1 MKRAARVAVVTTS
14 WDDGHPL
21 DLRIAD
27 LLARYGLTGTFY
39 VCRKTSW
46 PMMTPSEMRE
56 LSSRFEIG
64 GHLVEHLSLDQLPD
78 EQALEQLSGSRE
90 WIEEVTGKPCRALCF
105 PGGKYRRDQLGLVE
119 KAGYLAART
128 IELLSTDFP
137 RRVNG
142 LALLSTAVQAYPH
155 SRLSYAK
162 NVLRRRSLANLFR
175 TRALY
180 YGRDWTKLARN
191 LLERTLCH
199 GGVFHLWG
207 HSWEIEQE
215 QQWDRLKELLAVMA
229 ASRDKLTIM
238 TNAELGSHVLSH

>member
-1 MKRAARVAVVTTS
+1 MRREARRSVMTTS

-27 LLARYGLTGTFY
+27 LLASYGLAGTFY
-39 VCRKTSW
+39 VSRKTSW
-46 PMMTPSEMRE
+46 PIMTPREIRE
-56 LSSRFEIG
+56 LSSKFEIG
-64 GHLVEHLSLDQLPD
+64 GHLIEHLSLDQLPD
-78 EQALEQLSGSRE
+78 ERALEQLLGSRE

-105 PGGKYRRDQLGLVE
+105 PGGKYRRDQLGLVQ

-128 IELLSTDFP
+128 TELLSTAFP
-137 RRVNG
+137 RQVNG
-142 LALLSTAVQAYPH
+142 LALLSTTVQAYPH

-162 NVLRRRSLANLFR
+162 NALKRRSLANLFR
-175 TRALY
+175 TRALF
-180 YGRDWTKLARN
+180 YGHDWLELARN

-199 GGVFHLWG
+199 RGVFHLWG

-229 ASRDKLTIM
+229 ANRDKLTIM
-238 TNAELGSHVLSH
+238 TNSEVASNAFSY